1 MIKNEQLA
9 GIVLCG
15 GGSRRMGQAKYQ
27 LQFHGETLLQRI
39 CRIVQPEVSQILI
52 VAAEDQEIP
61 QSGNQTKVLRDEIPD
76 AGPLAGISQAL
87 TFLQSSAASPVAAF
101 VTSCDVP
108 LLKPE
113 VISLLRHQLTEQY
126 DAVAVRD
133 TDFIYPLCAIYRTT
147 AATTAAHLIASGERR
162 AVALSENLRTYW
174 VPLDTI
180 RTVDPELE
188 SLMNLNTPADVEMA
202 LQRSAT
208 VHYSSGRNVTP

>member
-1 MIKNEQLA
+1 MITNEQLA

-39 CRIVQPEVSQILI
+39 CRIVQPEVSEILI
-52 VAAEDQEIP
+52 VAAGDQEIP

-87 TFLQSSAASPVAAF
+87 TFLQWSATRPVAAF

-108 LLKPE
+108 LLKAE
-113 VISLLRHQLTEQY
+113 LINLLRHRLTEQY

-133 TDFIYPLCAIYRTT
+133 ANFIYPLCAIYRIT
-147 AATTAAHLIASGERR
+147 ATATAAHLIASGQRR
-162 AVALSENLRTYW
+162 AASLPENLRTCW
-174 VPLDTI
+174 VPLDLL

-188 SLMNLNTPADVEMA
+188 SLMNLNTPADLETA
-202 LQRSAT
+202 LRRSTQCSHLAPP
-208 VHYSSGRNVTP
+208 R

>member
-1 MIKNEQLA
+1 MVTTEQLA

-27 LQFHGETLLQRI
+27 LQFHGETLVQRI
-39 CRIVQPEVSQILI
+39 CRIVQPEVAEILI
-52 VAAEDQEIP
+52 VAARDQEIP
-61 QSGNQTKVLRDEIPD
+61 QSGNQTKVLRDEIAD

-87 TFLQSSAASPVAAF
+87 AFLQSSENQPVAAF

-113 VISLLRHQLTEQY
+113 VIRLLRQHLTDQFE
-126 DAVAVRD
+126 AIAVRD
-133 TDFIYPLCAIYRTT
+133 ADFVYPLCAIYRTT

-162 AVALSENLRTYW
+162 AVALSENLRTCW

-202 LQRSAT
+202 RQRSGT